1 MCFRLSA
8 TPDFFR
14 QPHFYQIRSIHT
26 TSDCP
31 IILIVSYM
39 SATRCPLILKILY
52 IKRFFFPKPHQILLC
67 YLSKYILFMK
77 FLIKNTYILCSKAE
91 NILYICVLPFVIGNS
106 LSSNTVQPSKS
117 AKYMT
122 VLLSNNT

>member
-1 MCFRLSA
+1 
-8 TPDFFR
+8 
-14 QPHFYQIRSIHT
+14 
-26 TSDCP
+26 
-31 IILIVSYM
+31 
-39 SATRCPLILKILY
+39 
-52 IKRFFFPKPHQILLC
+52 
-67 YLSKYILFMK
+67 MK

-91 NILYICVLPFVIGNS
+91 NLYICVLPFVIGNS